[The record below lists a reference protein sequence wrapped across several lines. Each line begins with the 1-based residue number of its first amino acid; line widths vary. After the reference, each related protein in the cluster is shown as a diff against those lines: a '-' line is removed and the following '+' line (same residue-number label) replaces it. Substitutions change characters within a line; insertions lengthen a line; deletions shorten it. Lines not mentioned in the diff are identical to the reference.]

1 MGKYDDIINLQHHV
15 STKHPRLSVE
25 QRAAQFAPYSAL
37 SGYGDAI
44 KETSRIT
51 ENKIE
56 LSDDEKSKIDNILQQ
71 IMKEISNKPKV
82 TITYFIPD
90 MKKKG
95 GKYNTQVADIKK
107 VDKFKQIIILED
119 KTEIPIQDVIKISF
133 WDNNIV
139 KKIPK

>member
-1 MGKYDDIINLQHHV
+1 MGKYDDIINLPHHV
-15 STKHPRLSVE
+15 SIKHPRLSIE

-44 KETSRIT
+44 KETARIT

-56 LSDDEKSKIDNILQQ
+56 LSDDEKNKIDDILQQ

-90 MKKKG
+90 MKKNG
-95 GKYNTQVADIKK
+95 GKYNTQVGNIKR
-107 VDKFKQIIILED
+107 VDEFKQIIILED
-119 KTEIPIQDVIKISF
+119 ETEIPIQDIIEISSNF
-133 WDNNIV
+133 I
-139 KKIPK
+139 

>member
-1 MGKYDDIINLQHHV
+1 MGKYDDIINL
-15 STKHPRLSVE
+15 PRHESKRHLPLSME

-37 SGYGDAI
+37 SGYGDEI

-56 LSDDEKSKIDNILQQ
+56 LSDDEKSKINNILQQ
-71 IMKEISNKPKV
+71 IIKEISNKPKV

-90 MKKKG
+90 MKKNG
-95 GKYNTQVADIKK
+95 GKYNTQVGNIKK

-119 KTEIPIQDVIKISF
+119 KTEIPIQDIIEIIC
-133 WDNNIV
+133 NL
-139 KKIPK
+139 

>member
-1 MGKYDDIINLQHHV
+1 MGKYDDIINLPHHV
-15 STKHPRLSVE
+15 STKHPRLSME

-56 LSDDEKSKIDNILQQ
+56 LSDDEKIKIDNILQQ

-90 MKKKG
+90 MKKNG
-95 GKYNTQVADIKK
+95 GKYNTQVGNIKR
-107 VDKFKQIIILED
+107 VDEFKQIIILED
-119 KTEIPIQDVIKISF
+119 KTEIPIQDIIEISF
-133 WDNNIV
+133 LDNNYS
-139 KKIPK
+139 

>member
-1 MGKYDDIINLQHHV
+1 MGKYDDIINL
-15 STKHPRLSVE
+15 PRHESKRHLSLSME

-37 SGYGDAI
+37 SGYGDEI

-56 LSDDEKSKIDNILQQ
+56 LSDDEKFKIDNILQQ
-71 IMKEISNKPKV
+71 IIKEISNKPKV

-90 MKKKG
+90 MKKNG
-95 GKYNTQVADIKK
+95 GKYNTQVGNIKK

-119 KTEIPIQDVIKISF
+119 KTEIPIQDIIEIIC
-133 WDNNIV
+133 NL
-139 KKIPK
+139 

>member
-1 MGKYDDIINLQHHV
+1 MGKYDDIINLQHHL
-15 STKHPRLSVE
+15 STKHPRLSIE

-44 KETSRIT
+44 KETARIT

-56 LSDDEKSKIDNILQQ
+56 LSDDEKNKIDDILQQ

-90 MKKKG
+90 MKKNG
-95 GKYNTQVADIKK
+95 GKYNTQVGNIKR
-107 VDKFKQIIILED
+107 VDEFKQIIILED
-119 KTEIPIQDVIKISF
+119 ETEIPIQDIIEISSNF
-133 WDNNIV
+133 I
-139 KKIPK
+139 